1 MKNKTLYILFLAISF
16 SSLSFHTSF
25 GQALSMNAKKL
36 EAVGKPGDF
45 VETDCELKNLSGS
58 EIQVRVLRSKANMP
72 NDWATSFCLVNCY
85 APEALDITE
94 NVPAN
99 GTFDFRVT
107 WSTGANAGSGEV
119 EYTLT
124 NLAVPSEKFIYTF
137 RVSTG
142 QVGVERVPAPKALTL
157 AQNYPNPFT
166 TGSLAVTSIGYTVPK
181 QSMVSVK
188 VYNLVGREVRTLI
201 NEVHAVGNYSIAWD
215 GKDSEGALVSPGL
228 YIYKINAGASSVSRR
243 MVLSR

>member
-1 MKNKTLYILFLAISF
+1 MKKATPFILFFALCFTA
-16 SSLSFHTSF
+16 LSFQTSF
-25 GQALSMNAKKL
+25 GQALSMNPKKL
-36 EAVGKPGDF
+36 EATGKPGDF

-58 EIQVRVLRSKANMP
+58 EIQVRVLRSKATLP
-72 NDWATSFCLVNCY
+72 AGWSTSFCLVNCY

-107 WSTGANAGSGEV
+107 WETGATPATGEV

-124 NLAVPSEKFIYTF
+124 NLAVPAEKFIYTF
-137 RVSTG
+137 HVSTG
-142 QVGVERVPAPKALTL
+142 QTSIERMPAPRALTL

-166 TGSLAVTSIGYTVPK
+166 AGSLAVTSIGYSVPR
-181 QSMVSVK
+181 QSVVSVK
-188 VYNLVGREVRTLI
+188 MYNLVGREVRTLT
-201 NEVHAVGNYSIAWD
+201 NEMHAAGNYSITWD
-215 GKDSEGALVSPGL
+215 GRDAEGALVPPGM
-228 YIYKINAGASSVSRR
+228 YIYKINAGASSVSKR